1 MSAAADLLLLVLQVL
16 PGEIREWLKAE
27 RDISGKRRDAGKEV
41 RCLRS
46 AEADSPGTQTD
57 TY

>member
-1 MSAAADLLLLVLQVL
+1 VRTVAHRTCLGSSA
-16 PGEIREWLKAE
+16 GEIREWLKAE